1 MPITTNSMSS
11 NPAHGE
17 VYSIQHYVIK
27 FVSDLSLVG
36 GFLRVLR
43 FRLLLKLTATIVDM
57 TQILLKVALNTI
69 TLIITLKISGDYI
82 RNKMKF
88 YIFDLLSLVI
98 GHCNLLPNFNVIQ
111 PINNV
116 KFKQFK
122 KWGISVLNIS
132 VTYPYSLFN
141 LEPL

>member
-1 MPITTNSMSS
+1 VPITTNGVSS

-27 FVSDLSLVG
+27 FVSDLSQVG
-36 GFLRVLR
+36 GFLRVLL
-43 FRLLLKLTATIVDM
+43 FPPPLKLTATIIDI

-69 TLIITLKISGDYI
+69 TLILTLKISGDYI
-82 RNKMKF
+82 RNKMKI
-88 YIFDLLSLVI
+88 YIFDLLPFVI
-98 GHCNLLPNFNVIQ
+98 GHCNLLPNFNIIQ

-116 KFKQFK
+116 QFKQFK

-132 VTYPYSLFN
+132 VTYPYSLF
-141 LEPL
+141 